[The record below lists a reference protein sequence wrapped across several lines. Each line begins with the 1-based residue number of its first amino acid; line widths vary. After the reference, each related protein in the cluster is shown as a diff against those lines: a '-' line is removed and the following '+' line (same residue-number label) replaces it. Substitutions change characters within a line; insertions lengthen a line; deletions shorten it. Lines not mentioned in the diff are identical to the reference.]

1 MADPISPDQFKEQ
14 VLDSDIP
21 VLIDFFA
28 TWCGPCRMM
37 APVIEEIAKEQE
49 GKIKVMQF
57 DVDENGSLAQACG
70 VVSVPTFVAIKDG
83 KMARFVSLCL
93 CSHAKGET
101 MLVLSGVGTGV
112 IGRLDRA
119 LAYLTRAICNTACS
133 GRNPRTSGP

>member
-83 KMARFVSLCL
+83 KI
-93 CSHAKGET
+93 
-101 MLVLSGVGTGV
+101 VGNTVGAQPKEN
-112 IGRLDRA
+112 I
-119 LAYLTRAICNTACS
+119 LAMFA
-133 GRNPRTSGP
+133 